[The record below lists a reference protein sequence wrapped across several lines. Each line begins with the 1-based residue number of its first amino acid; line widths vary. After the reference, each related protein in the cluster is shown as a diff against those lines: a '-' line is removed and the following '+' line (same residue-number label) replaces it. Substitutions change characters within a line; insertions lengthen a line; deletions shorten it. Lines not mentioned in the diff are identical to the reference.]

1 MNLDELRT
9 IMRQCG
15 VEDGVDLDG
24 DILDLEWL
32 ELGYDSL
39 AVLEITTAVQHAA
52 RTPLPEEEV
61 ALLTTPRLL
70 LERLGSL
77 TPAAV

>member
-1 MNLDELRT
+1 MTLDELRT

-24 DILDLEWL
+24 DILDREWP

-39 AVLEITTAVQHAA
+39 AVLEITAAVQHETQIA
-52 RTPLPEEEV
+52 LPEEEM
-61 ALLTTPRLL
+61 AELTTPRLL
-70 LERLGSL
+70 LERLADQ
-77 TPAAV
+77 TQAA

>member
-1 MNLDELRT
+1 MTLDELRT

-24 DILDLEWL
+24 DILDRTWA

-39 AVLEITTAVQHAA
+39 AVLEITTAVQHQAQN
-52 RTPLPEEEV
+52 RIPEDE
-61 ALLTTPRLL
+61 LGDLHTPRLL
-70 LERLGSL
+70 LSRAGEQNR
-77 TPAAV
+77 AA